1 MVSAEQRR
9 ESEKTGEVHGWNE
22 WPMRA
27 ERGLENPV
35 VFGVVIH
42 AVVFVA
48 LLASLSLMARSLDQS
63 IVIVVVAAVVPATI
77 IILVSFGFWAAAVK
91 ERTRHRLVVSHN
103 PGATVVPVEWSTA
116 VLAPF
121 VKETGVSS
129 SDDRGFALEI
139 AVDGSGMSFW
149 RSRTTNDVIS
159 IGRLDWSQIDSVE
172 AGGVKAV
179 IGPRVAPTVKITLRP
194 GAESPFADE
203 IELLVR
209 KVPVEHAV
217 AALQPPM
224 P

>member
-1 MVSAEQRR
+1 
-9 ESEKTGEVHGWNE
+9 
-22 WPMRA
+22 MRA
-27 ERGLENPV
+27 ERGIKNPV

-91 ERTRHRLVVSHN
+91 ERTRHRIVVSHN
-103 PGATVVPVEWSTA
+103 PGATVVPVEWSSA

-194 GAESPFADE
+194 GAESPFTDE

>member
-1 MVSAEQRR
+1 
-9 ESEKTGEVHGWNE
+9 
-22 WPMRA
+22 MRA
-27 ERGLENPV
+27 ERGIKNPV

-77 IILVSFGFWAAAVK
+77 IVLVSFGFWAAAVK
-91 ERTRHRLVVSHN
+91 ERTRHRIVVSRN
-103 PGATVVPVEWSTA
+103 PGAPVVPLEWSSA

-121 VKETGVSS
+121 VKDPSESS
-129 SDDRGFALEI
+129 SNDRGFGLEI

-149 RSRTTNDVIS
+149 RSRTTRDVIS
-159 IGRLDWSQIDSVE
+159 IGRLDWSQIESVH
-172 AGGVKAV
+172 AGSVKAV
-179 IGPRVAPTVKITLRP
+179 IGPRVAPTVTITLRP
-194 GAESPFADE
+194 GVESPFTDE

>member
-1 MVSAEQRR
+1 
-9 ESEKTGEVHGWNE
+9 
-22 WPMRA
+22 MRA
-27 ERGLENPV
+27 ERGIKNPV

-77 IILVSFGFWAAAVK
+77 IVLVSFGFWAAAVK
-91 ERTRHRLVVSHN
+91 ERTRHRIVVSRN
-103 PGATVVPVEWSTA
+103 PGAPVVPLEWSSA

-121 VKETGVSS
+121 VKDPSESS
-129 SDDRGFALEI
+129 SNERGFGLEI

-149 RSRTTNDVIS
+149 RSRTTRDVIS
-159 IGRLDWSQIDSVE
+159 IGRLDWSQIESVH
-172 AGGVKAV
+172 AGSVKAV
-179 IGPRVAPTVKITLRP
+179 IGRRVAPTATITLRP
-194 GAESPFADE
+194 AVESPFTDE

>member
-1 MVSAEQRR
+1 
-9 ESEKTGEVHGWNE
+9 
-22 WPMRA
+22 MRA
-27 ERGLENPV
+27 ERGIKNPV

-77 IILVSFGFWAAAVK
+77 IVLVSFGFWAAAVK
-91 ERTRHRLVVSHN
+91 ERTRHRIVVSRN
-103 PGATVVPVEWSTA
+103 PGAPVVPLEWSSA

-121 VKETGVSS
+121 VKDPSESS
-129 SDDRGFALEI
+129 SNDRGFGLEI

-149 RSRTTNDVIS
+149 RSRTTRDVIS
-159 IGRLDWSQIDSVE
+159 IGRLDWSQIESVH
-172 AGGVKAV
+172 AGSVKAV
-179 IGPRVAPTVKITLRP
+179 IGRRVAPTATITLRP
-194 GAESPFADE
+194 AVESPFTDE